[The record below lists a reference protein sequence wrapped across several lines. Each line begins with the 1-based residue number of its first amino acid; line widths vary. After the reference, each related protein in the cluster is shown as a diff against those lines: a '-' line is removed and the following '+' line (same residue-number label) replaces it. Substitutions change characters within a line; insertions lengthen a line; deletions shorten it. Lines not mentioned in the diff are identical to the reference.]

1 MAATT
6 SNRNWTRS
14 AIAAGLSAA
23 LAMQATSGV
32 LAQARAAR
40 RGASVKTDEGGAAVS
55 KRGAAV
61 KTDEG
66 AGGCHP
72 ARHGREDGGGV
83 STVNRGYRAPAA
95 RGGVAVGDEAAVAVG
110 PRGAVVVGEEGA
122 AARGRYSY
130 RGGVAVYEDNDA
142 WKTAAGI
149 AVGVAGGIAIGTL
162 LAKPPKEAAPVTVSS
177 TTYLYENGTF
187 YTKAMHEGQGRLR
200 GGRTAAG
207 GHHPDAACRMHVQR
221 GHFAV
226 RNDPL
231 QEGGVGLRGRRTEV
245 KPGTMRERS
254 WAALPAVVL
263 AVVAAT
269 QIVMTEVQMLSP
281 WKGGGFGMFST
292 LDERPFRYVRMFV
305 RAPERSEEL
314 AVPPSLEEP
323 GGLRRDPAERS
334 SARAAGPC
342 SRRARA
348 PARPARRRVRI
359 DVWRVEFAAGLA
371 GPARSPAAPVRVPCG
386 SVAGSPPPDQRVP

>member
-1 MAATT
+1 MTAIP
-6 SNRNWTRS
+6 SDRNWIRS
-14 AIAAGLSAA
+14 AIAVGLSAA

-40 RGASVKTDEGGAAVS
+40 RGGSVKTDEGGAAVS

-66 AGGCHP
+66 AAVATRLGT
-72 ARHGREDGGGV
+72 AVKTEEGV

-149 AVGVAGGIAIGTL
+149 AVGVAGGIAIGTQ

-177 TTYLYENGTF
+177 TTSLRER
-187 YTKAMHEGQGRLR
+187 HVLHQGDARRRSRLP

-207 GHHPDAACRMHVQR
+207 AIIP
-221 GHFAV
+221 
-226 RNDPL
+226 
-231 QEGGVGLRGRRTEV
+231 T
-245 KPGTMRERS
+245 
-254 WAALPAVVL
+254 LPAGCTSSGATSRCGTHYKKVESGYQ
-263 AVVAAT
+263 VVA
-269 QIVMTEVQMLSP
+269 P
-281 WKGGGFGMFST
+281 K
-292 LDERPFRYVRMFV
+292 
-305 RAPERSEEL
+305 
-314 AVPPSLEEP
+314 
-323 GGLRRDPAERS
+323 
-334 SARAAGPC
+334 
-342 SRRARA
+342 
-348 PARPARRRVRI
+348 
-359 DVWRVEFAAGLA
+359 
-371 GPARSPAAPVRVPCG
+371 
-386 SVAGSPPPDQRVP
+386 

>member
-6 SNRNWTRS
+6 SNRNWIRS

-66 AGGCHP
+66 A
-72 ARHGREDGGGV
+72 AVATRHGTAVKTEEGV

-122 AARGRYSY
+122 AARGRYSV

-142 WKTAAGI
+142 WRTAAGVAI
-149 AVGVAGGIAIGTL
+149 GVAGGIAIGTL
-162 LAKPPKEAAPVTVSS
+162 LAKPPAQAAPVVVSE

-187 YTKAMHEGQGRLR
+187 YTKSMHEGQVVYQVVEPPPGAVIPTLP
-200 GGRTAAG
+200 AG
-207 GHHPDAACRMHVQR
+207 C
-221 GHFAV
+221 
-226 RNDPL
+226 
-231 QEGGVGLRGRRTEV
+231 TEV
-245 KPGTMRERS
+245 KSGGATYSQCGTTHYQKVS
-254 WAALPAVVL
+254 SGYQVV
-263 AVVAAT
+263 
-269 QIVMTEVQMLSP
+269 
-281 WKGGGFGMFST
+281 
-292 LDERPFRYVRMFV
+292 
-305 RAPERSEEL
+305 
-314 AVPPSLEEP
+314 VPK
-323 GGLRRDPAERS
+323 
-334 SARAAGPC
+334 
-342 SRRARA
+342 
-348 PARPARRRVRI
+348 
-359 DVWRVEFAAGLA
+359 
-371 GPARSPAAPVRVPCG
+371 
-386 SVAGSPPPDQRVP
+386 